1 MTQVKIQAGATFE
14 TTSPKETKELIDGAF
29 SAQFQEMMRGIKP
42 MRFLATGTISGDD
55 KVTIPEAQG
64 GQSNLGPDPGF
75 IWAIRR
81 ICVSGLTT
89 DTDTLQ
95 VHRTET
101 DGSALVGQL
110 TQAVP
115 FIYPGSCS
123 ILLYGGEYL
132 TITGASLGSTGQLI
146 VNGEAVEA
154 PAFLLGRLVP

>member
-1 MTQVKIQAGATFE
+1 MKTFFALTFAVLPLLFTGCATPPPPQVFH
-14 TTSPKETKELIDGAF
+14 
-29 SAQFQEMMRGIKP
+29 
-42 MRFLATGTISGDD
+42 
-55 KVTIPEAQG
+55 
-64 GQSNLGPDPGF
+64 N
-75 IWAIRR
+75 
-81 ICVSGLTT
+81 
-89 DTDTLQ
+89 
-95 VHRTET
+95 T